1 MTDISREEKLLR
13 DRINSSLRYNRSSAS
28 YEFVKTYCQPY
39 FFHTPIIITFRT
51 EYICKHTGYHHELLK
66 FRVAN
71 IETTA
76 RDMISAEDVSMKF
89 PRTLTKGERR
99 KIHPGNIEMVKLQ
112 LEPKATDP
120 LEAKIAEF
128 DAVIAEADA
137 DFYAALHGE
146 DDEKII

>member
-1 MTDISREEKLLR
+1 MTEVSRQEKLLR

-99 KIHPGNIEMVKLQ
+99 KIHPGNIEIV
-112 LEPKATDP
+112 KATDP
-120 LEAKIAEF
+120 LEAKIAKF

-146 DDEKII
+146 E